1 MHFTLHLLFGDVFY
15 LVLHNRW
22 KNGRR
27 EAHVIR
33 KLYHKERRR
42 ETMKKI
48 SSLLIVLLLSVVFTA
63 ACGNE
68 TGDQKAGEGTEEKA
82 ADQSIKVK
90 DALGDEMTMDSEP
103 ERIISLIPSNTE
115 ILFELGLGEEVVG
128 VTDFDNY
135 PEEAASKE
143 KIGGMEFNVEKIIS
157 LNPDLVLAHESTAVS
172 AKEGLDQLRDSG
184 INVFV
189 IRDTQKIKEVYT
201 IIENIGK
208 LTGKTKEADQ
218 LVSSMKDDLQ
228 ELKAKAEE
236 VEEKKKVYVEVAP
249 APDIYSTGD
258 NTFINEML
266 ELINAEN
273 AFKGQ
278 EGWIAVNQE
287 EVIAANP
294 DVIITTYG
302 YYNDKSKAQV
312 MERAGWE
319 GINAVKNEHVYDVHS
334 DLVTRTGPRLVEG
347 VEEIAKSVYPEIF
360 TE

>member
-1 MHFTLHLLFGDVFY
+1 MLFY
-15 LVLHNRW
+15 
-22 KNGRR
+22 
-27 EAHVIR
+27 
-33 KLYHKERRR
+33 YQERRR
-42 ETMKKI
+42 VKMKKI
-48 SSLLIVLLLSVVFTA
+48 LGLLIILMLSMVFTS
-63 ACGNE
+63 ACGDGSSINQQAE
-68 TGDQKAGEGTEEKA
+68 KGQEEKA
-82 ADQSIKVK
+82 AGKTIKVK
-90 DALGDEMTMDSEP
+90 DALGDEIQLDSEP

-115 ILFELGLGEEVVG
+115 ILFELGLGKEVVG

-172 AKEGLDQLRDSG
+172 AKEGLNQLRDAG

-189 IRDTQKIKEVYT
+189 VRDTQKIDEVYT
-201 IIENIGK
+201 IIDNIGK
-208 LTGKTKEADQ
+208 LTGKTEEAEK
-218 LVSSMKDDLQ
+218 LVSSMKKDL
-228 ELKAKAEE
+228 EDIKAKAED
-236 VEEKKKVYVEVAP
+236 VQEKKKVYVEVAP
-249 APDIYSTGD
+249 SPDIYSTGD
-258 NTFINEML
+258 KTFINEML

-273 AFKGQ
+273 ALKDQ

-302 YYNDKSKAQV
+302 YYNDKSKEQLLT
-312 MERAGWE
+312 RAGWQDM
-319 GINAVKNEHVYDVHS
+319 NAIKNENVHDVHS

>member
-1 MHFTLHLLFGDVFY
+1 
-15 LVLHNRW
+15 
-22 KNGRR
+22 
-27 EAHVIR
+27 
-33 KLYHKERRR
+33 
-42 ETMKKI
+42 MKKI
-48 SSLLIVLLLSVVFTA
+48 SSLLIIFMLAVVFSA

-68 TGDQKAGEGTEEKA
+68 PGKQNAGEGTEERA
-82 ADQSIKVK
+82 VDESIKVK
-90 DALGDEMTMDSEP
+90 DALGDEVSLDSEP

-115 ILFELGLGEEVVG
+115 ILFELGLGEEVAG

-172 AKEGLDQLRDSG
+172 ANEGLDQLRDSG

-189 IRDTQKIKEVYT
+189 IRDTQKINEVYT

-208 LTGKTKEADQ
+208 LTVKTKEADQ
-218 LVSSMKDDLQ
+218 LVSSMKNDLH
-228 ELKAKAEE
+228 ELKTKAEKIGQ
-236 VEEKKKVYVEVAP
+236 KKNVYVEVAP
-249 APDIYSTGD
+249 APDIYSTGN

-273 AFKGQ
+273 ALKDQ

-302 YYNDKSKAQV
+302 YYNDKSKEQV
-312 MERAGWE
+312 MNRAGWE
-319 GINAVKNEHVYDVHS
+319 EINAVKNEQVYDVHS
-334 DLVTRTGPRLVEG
+334 ELVTRTGPRLVEG

-360 TE
+360 AE

>member
-1 MHFTLHLLFGDVFY
+1 
-15 LVLHNRW
+15 
-22 KNGRR
+22 
-27 EAHVIR
+27 
-33 KLYHKERRR
+33 
-42 ETMKKI
+42 MKKI
-48 SSLLIVLLLSVVFTA
+48 YSLLIILMLAVVFTA
-63 ACGNE
+63 ACSHE
-68 TGDQKAGEGTEEKA
+68 PEDQKAGEGTEEKSVE
-82 ADQSIKVK
+82 QSIKVK
-90 DALGDEMTMDSEP
+90 DALGDEIALDSEP

-115 ILFELGLGEEVVG
+115 ILFELGLGDEVVG

-135 PEEAASKE
+135 PQEAASKE

-189 IRDTQKIKEVYT
+189 IRDTQKIDEVYT

-218 LVSSMKDDLQ
+218 MVSSMKDDLQ
-228 ELKAKAEE
+228 KLKTKAEE
-236 VEEKKKVYVEVAP
+236 IEQKKKVYIEVAP

-294 DVIITTYG
+294 DVIITTHG
-302 YYNDKSKAQV
+302 YDNDKSKEQV
-312 MERAGWE
+312 MNRAGWE
-319 GINAVKNEHVYDVHS
+319 EINAVKNKHVYDVHS
-334 DLVTRTGPRLVEG
+334 DLVTRTGPRLIEG

>member
-1 MHFTLHLLFGDVFY
+1 
-15 LVLHNRW
+15 
-22 KNGRR
+22 
-27 EAHVIR
+27 
-33 KLYHKERRR
+33 
-42 ETMKKI
+42 MKKI
-48 SSLLIVLLLSVVFTA
+48 SSLIIILMLSVLFTA
-63 ACGNE
+63 ACGN
-68 TGDQKAGEGTEEKA
+68 DSDNQKAGEGTEEKSV
-82 ADQSIKVK
+82 DQSIHVK
-90 DALGDEMTMDSEP
+90 DALGDEITLESKP

-115 ILFELGLGEEVVG
+115 ILFELGLGGEVVG

-135 PEEAASKE
+135 PEEAAAKE

-157 LNPDLVLAHESTAVS
+157 LDPDLVLAHESTAVS
-172 AKEGLDQLRDSG
+172 AKEGLNQLRDSG
-184 INVFV
+184 ISVFV
-189 IRDTQKIKEVYT
+189 VKDTQKIDEVYT

-208 LTGKTKEADQ
+208 LTDTEKKAEK
-218 LVSSMKDDLQ
+218 LVSGMKKDLQ
-228 ELKAKAEE
+228 ELKSKAEE
-236 VEEKKKVYVEVAP
+236 VEQKRKVYVEVAP
-249 APDIYSTGD
+249 APDIYSTGN

-273 AFKGQ
+273 ALKDQ

-302 YYNDKSKAQV
+302 DNEQIMTRD
-312 MERAGWE
+312 GWQD
-319 GINAVKNEHVYDVHS
+319 INAVKNEHVYDVHT